1 MREFLAQLFFGDIRE
16 IARLSAE
23 NNVLNLRVETLA
35 ADNEILRQR
44 LDRLMDIN
52 LVHSGRIPLN
62 DPTVAQEYGFD
73 RPTKDSDEDQRPQPG
88 NMRDYQRVLQ
98 NLEDRVQSYRS

>member
-1 MREFLAQLFFGDIRE
+1 MREFLTRLFFGDVRE

-23 NNVLNLRVETLA
+23 NNVLNLRIENLTS
-35 ADNEILRQR
+35 DNEILRQR

-73 RPTKDSDEDQRPQPG
+73 KTTPPVEEDVRPQSG

-98 NLEDRVQSYRS
+98 TLEDRVQSYRS

>member
-1 MREFLAQLFFGDIRE
+1 MREFLTKLFFGDVRE

-23 NNVLNLRVETLA
+23 NNVLHLRVEALT

-73 RPTKDSDEDQRPQPG
+73 RPGQATEEDTRPQPG

-98 NLEDRVQSYRS
+98 TLEDNIQVRRR

>member
-1 MREFLAQLFFGDIRE
+1 MREFLTRVFFGDVRE
-16 IARLSAE
+16 IARLAAE
-23 NNVLNLRVETLA
+23 NNVLHLRVENLA
-35 ADNEILRQR
+35 ADNETLRQR

-62 DPTVAQEYGFD
+62 DPTVAQEYGFE
-73 RPTKDSDEDQRPQPG
+73 RPTAGADEDARPQPI

-98 NLEDRVQSYRS
+98 TLEDQIQVRRS